1 MTIFDQFRREN
12 SNIST
17 FVLLKIVNFDT
28 KIRIDHFSSFWRICS
43 FWTQNGPLTHCA
55 QSLIFKISENHI
67 SLVNATFYYYRN
79 FVTVF
84 WTITIPRPIYLSH
97 RILSLL
103 RKEEELLK
111 KKLLGNAPKLG
122 RTSCNCNWNNGIELC
137 DSSIQNPSIC
147 HLYTHFWQNF
157 VLVYSKVPN
166 KRTCTTKK
174 ALIEHLIWII
184 WGHMKSGEVIWGH
197 FKSFEVR

>member
-1 MTIFDQFRREN
+1 MTIFQAFQE
-12 SNIST
+12 
-17 FVLLKIVNFDT
+17 IVFFEQKMDLWHT
-28 KIRIDHFSSFWRICS
+28 VS
-43 FWTQNGPLTHCA
+43 
-55 QSLIFKISENHI
+55 QSLIFKISKNYI

-103 RKEEELLK
+103 RKEELLL

-122 RTSCNCNWNNGIELC
+122 RTSCNCNWNNGMELC

-166 KRTCTTKK
+166 KRTSSTKK
-174 ALIEHLIWII
+174 
-184 WGHMKSGEVIWGH
+184 
-197 FKSFEVR
+197 